1 MERGEFGA
9 ERYEKEDFQR
19 TVAQNFEKVRVAVGV
34 GVGVAVEVAI
44 RVGVRA
50 IRKGGL
56 PANSRTKL

>member
-19 TVAQNFEKVRVAVGV
+19 TVAQNFEKVRVGV

-50 IRKGGL
+50 MRKGGL